1 MSIESDP
8 SIIQFRE
15 YQIKQDWT
23 IFSILLL
30 VELYVFVKLKLRI
43 DVLGT
48 FKLITQLIVITERI
62 VSSYFDTKSLA
73 WLAFLTY
80 FLNLLLASIFIFTL
94 EIVKIQLAK

>member
-43 DVLGT
+43 DVLGIFT
-48 FKLITQLIVITERI
+48 LITQLIVITGRI

-80 FLNLLLASIFIFTL
+80 ALNLLLASIYIFTL
-94 EIVKIQLAK
+94 EIVKI